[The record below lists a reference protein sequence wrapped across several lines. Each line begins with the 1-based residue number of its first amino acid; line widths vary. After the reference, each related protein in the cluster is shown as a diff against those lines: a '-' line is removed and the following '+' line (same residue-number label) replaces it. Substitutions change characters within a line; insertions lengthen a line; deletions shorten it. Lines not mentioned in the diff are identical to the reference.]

1 MRISDW
7 SSDVCSSDLIKHMG
21 DGIMAVFPVVHAA
34 VQGAVMIQQRI
45 ARHNGDTT
53 AAKFHV
59 RIGIN
64 AGEPIREGG
73 DFFGT
78 PVQRAARV
86 MSVAG
91 ADEIAV
97 SNVVRDLCVGKE
109 LQFELLGGSEE
120 HTSELQSLMRNSY
133 AVFCLNKKK

>member
-78 PVQRAARV
+78 PVQLAARV

-91 ADEIAV
+91 AAGIAV
-97 SNVVRDLCVGKE
+97 SNVVRDLFAGKG
-109 LQFELLGGSEE
+109 LPFEPSGALSPP
-120 HTSELQSLMRNSY
+120 
-133 AVFCLNKKK
+133 